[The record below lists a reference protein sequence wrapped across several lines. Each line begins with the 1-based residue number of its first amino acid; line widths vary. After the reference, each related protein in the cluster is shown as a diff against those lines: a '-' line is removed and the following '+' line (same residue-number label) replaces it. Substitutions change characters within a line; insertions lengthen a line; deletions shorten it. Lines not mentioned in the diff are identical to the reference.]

1 MLTFYLGSFL
11 EFYFTDKQLLN
22 YSHLRVDLPLPLKVK
37 ALHWS
42 ISICGNY
49 LLKSLWWLCFF
60 VDCDMIG
67 SRLYSFSRWPPWNL
81 YWFDFKL
88 VRYIKKEST
97 LLTFFRSNRNYFFL
111 RSNMYLDWRQQYSC
125 GTWSHSSIVMY
136 LKD

>member
-1 MLTFYLGSFL
+1 MFPTKKTLNRWSKQILEHFEVALFCSQLDYMLTFYLGSFL
-11 EFYFTDKQLLN
+11 DFYFTDKQLLN

-97 LLTFFRSNRNYFFL
+97 SLTFFRSNRN
-111 RSNMYLDWRQQYSC
+111 
-125 GTWSHSSIVMY
+125 
-136 LKD
+136 